1 MTTGFGERYG
11 PWALVAGASDGLGA
25 AFGRAIAA
33 RGLSVVLVARSAD
46 KLEALAEEIRS
57 EHGVEARPV
66 VQDLGSPDLVDALEE
81 KTAGLEVGL
90 VVYNAGLSI
99 IGPFL
104 DQPLENHLET
114 LQVNCRGPLALT
126 HHYGRPMARRGR
138 GGIVLMS
145 SLAGFQGSALVASYS
160 ASKAFDLV
168 LGESLW
174 EELREQGV
182 DVLSCC
188 AGATRT
194 PNYIASEPVHGRL
207 KAPEMEP
214 EEVVEEALASL
225 GSRACVVAGSGNRL
239 LGFILHRLMPRSLAV
254 RIMGA
259 SMRRMY
265 PSSRS

>member
-1 MTTGFGERYG
+1 MTSGFERRYG

-25 AFGRAIAA
+25 AFARAIAG
-33 RGLSVVLVARSAD
+33 RGLGVVLVARSGE
-46 KLEALAEEIRS
+46 KLAALAEEIRT
-57 EHGVEARPV
+57 EHGVQARPV
-66 VQDLGSPDLVDALEE
+66 VLDLGSPDLASRLEE
-81 KTAGLEVGL
+81 STRGLEVGL

-104 DQPLENHLET
+104 DQPLDGHLET
-114 LQVNCRGPLALT
+114 LRVNCRGPLVLS
-126 HHYGRPMARRGR
+126 HLFGRPMARRGR
-138 GGIVLMS
+138 GGIILMS
-145 SLAGFQGSALVASYS
+145 SLAGFQGSALVATYS

-174 EELREQGV
+174 DELRARGV

-194 PNYIASEPVHGRL
+194 PNYVKSNPVHGRL

-214 EEVVEEALASL
+214 GQVAEEALRAI
-225 GSRACVVAGSGNRL
+225 GSRPSLVAGSGNRL
-239 LGFILHRLMPRSLAV
+239 LGFVLHRLVPRSISV

-265 PSSRS
+265 PSS